1 MFGLAATVMVTTEPK
16 VPVMPAGQLD
26 AARVTGA
33 LKPFV
38 GVMVMVAV
46 PVDPASAV
54 AGVELSV
61 KLGAAP
67 TVSEIVVLAVSA
79 PLDPFTASMG
89 IYGYGGTFPAD
100 ATPNILTSYSS
111 DIGLQFTAGGLTNA
125 AADYS
130 PNSPNVFI
138 RFDADA
144 GFLVNLFSFDLS
156 LGTNTTIFGFVIKDG
171 SNNTLFTSGNITFA
185 TAATIVSSSFPMLSS
200 STLIIEILNG
210 RPGGGD
216 TVVGIDNIAFTQSV
230 VSAPEPSTW
239 ALLLVAL
246 SGLGLVKLRRIGN
259 SMPISKELAA

>member
-1 MFGLAATVMVTTEPK
+1 MFNPRLITRFAVFLALGMLLQHAAQATVLTFDITGAANFSSMDQNYGDRVTAAT
-16 VPVMPAGQLD
+16 
-26 AARVTGA
+26 
-33 LKPFV
+33 
-38 GVMVMVAV
+38 
-46 PVDPASAV
+46 
-54 AGVELSV
+54 
-61 KLGAAP
+61 
-67 TVSEIVVLAVSA
+67 
-79 PLDPFTASMG
+79 MG